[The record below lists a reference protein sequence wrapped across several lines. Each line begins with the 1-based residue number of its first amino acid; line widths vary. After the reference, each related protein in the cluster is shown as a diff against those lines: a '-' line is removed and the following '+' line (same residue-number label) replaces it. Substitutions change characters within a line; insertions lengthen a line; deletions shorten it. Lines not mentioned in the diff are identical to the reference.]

1 MLLSGRRAAA
11 AEVVAEI
18 EPLGERQLKG
28 MARPVGVGC
37 PGPSRPKF
45 LKEIGKLAW
54 NTSGREAFISH
65 ALPERKERQM
75 SDYIPNPPNP
85 ERDPRNYDRYYEDNS
100 GKGVTLVVGI
110 LVAIALAA
118 GLMFFAGSPSERTDQ
133 AQLPAQERT
142 MTPPAN
148 PAPATPPA
156 RPATN
161 PQQ

>member
-1 MLLSGRRAAA
+1 
-11 AEVVAEI
+11 
-18 EPLGERQLKG
+18 
-28 MARPVGVGC
+28 
-37 PGPSRPKF
+37 
-45 LKEIGKLAW
+45 
-54 NTSGREAFISH
+54 
-65 ALPERKERQM
+65 M

-118 GLMFFAGSPSERTDQ
+118 GLMFFAGSPSERTEQ

-142 MTPPAN
+142 MNPPAT
-148 PAPATPPA
+148 PATPATPPA
-156 RPATN
+156 APARPAAN

>member
-1 MLLSGRRAAA
+1 
-11 AEVVAEI
+11 
-18 EPLGERQLKG
+18 
-28 MARPVGVGC
+28 
-37 PGPSRPKF
+37 
-45 LKEIGKLAW
+45 
-54 NTSGREAFISH
+54 
-65 ALPERKERQM
+65 M

-142 MTPPAN
+142 MNPPAN
-148 PAPATPPA
+148 PPAKPAIPATPPA
-156 RPATN
+156 APARPAAN

>member
-1 MLLSGRRAAA
+1 
-11 AEVVAEI
+11 
-18 EPLGERQLKG
+18 
-28 MARPVGVGC
+28 
-37 PGPSRPKF
+37 
-45 LKEIGKLAW
+45 
-54 NTSGREAFISH
+54 
-65 ALPERKERQM
+65 M

-85 ERDPRNYDRYYEDNS
+85 ERDPRNYDRYYEERG

-118 GLMFFAGSPSERTDQ
+118 GLMFFAGSPNERTEQ

-142 MTPPAN
+142 TTPPVN
-148 PAPATPPA
+148 PAPPTPPA